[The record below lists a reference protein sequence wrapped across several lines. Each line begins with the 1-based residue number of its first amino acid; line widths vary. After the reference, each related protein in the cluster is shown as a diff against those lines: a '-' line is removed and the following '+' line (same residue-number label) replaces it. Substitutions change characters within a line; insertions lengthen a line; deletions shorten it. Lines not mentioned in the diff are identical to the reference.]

1 MSPTTMNAFAE
12 ALKKSGLISEDRYQA
27 RMADLEA
34 SNVNLGDARQ
44 TARAFID
51 SGDITTWQA
60 EKLLAGKHKGFFL
73 GKYKLL
79 KLLGRGG
86 MSAVYLAEHS
96 VMKRHCAIKVLPSSR
111 VNDTSYLGRFHLE
124 AQAAASLDDPHIVR
138 AYDVD
143 HFSDG
148 KADVHF
154 LVMEYV
160 EGRNLHE
167 VIMQDGPLD
176 PVDAAE
182 HIRQA
187 AKGLQ
192 HAHEEGLVH
201 RDIKPGNLLLDQ
213 KGVVKILD
221 MGLARFFNESDDK
234 SLTIQHDERVLG
246 TADFLAPEQAIN
258 SHNVDSRADIYSL
271 GCTFYFLLTRHAPF
285 EQGSLAQRL
294 MAHQTQEPPAISTY
308 RTDVPE
314 SLTQIIEKMMAKK
327 ADDRFQTAEE
337 ISSALKDWISA
348 NADQEWLE
356 EHEKQWESTGRRTIS
371 SAAPPKISESMEVA
385 PATDEFGD
393 FLTMIGNDTTDSDR
407 GLLGGPRSGGK
418 SGKKLSGIS
427 RQPKSDSGSSLN
439 PADISLDEK
448 ESGRRAAKSSG
459 GLSAIPSDSA
469 IPAGSNV
476 VEAEP
481 EPVPSQPAS
490 RKRRAAAVSPL
501 DKAKNWLQ
509 ANPKMATGIGV
520 AVLALVLAPLF
531 FSGGDT
537 PDTPNGSNQQG
548 GGSSAAAVPN
558 TPPEMPEDAPIVG
571 VQMTIGEGGTFPTI
585 TKAFEYLKT
594 QDNQFYSDER
604 RMIIK
609 AGTELNE
616 SVELIDP
623 PIGFPSRMRILPESE
638 KPIVWKGAEGSTIL
652 RLQNVEGLILENI
665 HFQAQNSNEAIY
677 IAERCPGLVLRNC
690 RIEGYTQV
698 GVDMAGVAGLYS
710 TPCRL
715 DRCTIRS
722 DVESS
727 VGVVLRSGEATCESI
742 DVTNCRFVGPAQ
754 AGFICRTDLVRWLN
768 IQESTFRDLVTGI
781 QVDTPQP
788 TLESVVLSNNTFAS
802 CGTAIE
808 FQSVPADN
816 SNALVLSRNLFVDSR
831 QADFTVRQDGNLDQ
845 LTGVIQANP
854 PGTAWNW
861 TTKAKPAEGTAA
873 AIAFGENSKFDVKDI
888 EFRSTDAEKWEYLK
902 PANGKGRIPGAQG
915 YKPYVGAVSP

>member
-1 MSPTTMNAFAE
+1 MNAFAE
-12 ALKKSGLISEDRYQA
+12 ALRKSGLISEDRYQA

-167 VIMQDGPLD
+167 VVMQDGPLN
-176 PVDAAE
+176 PVDGAE
-182 HIRQA
+182 YIRQA

-192 HAHEEGLVH
+192 HAHDEGLVH

-221 MGLARFFNESDDK
+221 MGLARFFNEGDDK

-294 MAHQTQEPPAISTY
+294 MAHQTQEPPAVTTY
-308 RTDVPE
+308 RSDIPE
-314 SLTQIIEKMMAKK
+314 SLTAILVKMMAKK
-327 ADDRFQTAEE
+327 ADDRYQTADEV
-337 ISSALKDWISA
+337 STALKDWITA
-348 NADQEWLE
+348 NADQQWLDD
-356 EHEKQWESTGRRTIS
+356 HEQQWETTGRRTVT
-371 SAAPPKISESMEVA
+371 SAAPPKVSDSMEVA

-393 FLTMIGNDTTDSDR
+393 FLTMIGNDTADSDR
-407 GLLGGPRSGGK
+407 GLLNGPRSGGK

-427 RQPKSDSGSSLN
+427 KQPKSDSGSSLN
-439 PADISLDEK
+439 PADISVAEK
-448 ESGRRAAKSSG
+448 GSADRAAKSSG
-459 GLSAIPSDSA
+459 GISAIPSDSA
-469 IPAGSNV
+469 TAGSSV
-476 VEAEP
+476 VEAET
-481 EPVPSQPAS
+481 EPIAQPAS
-490 RKRRAAAVSPL
+490 RKRRAAKTSPV
-501 DKAKNWLQ
+501 DKAKEWLQ
-509 ANPKMATGIGV
+509 SNPKMAAGIGV
-520 AVLALVLAPLF
+520 AVLALLLAPLL

-537 PDTPNGSNQQG
+537 PDAPVDTATSSGSNDD
-548 GGSSAAAVPN
+548 SVTN
-558 TPPEMPEDAPIVG
+558 VPPEMTEDAPIVG

-585 TKAFEYLKT
+585 SKAFEYLKT
-594 QDNQFYSDER
+594 HDNQFFSDER

-616 SVELIDP
+616 SVELLDP
-623 PIGFPSRMRILPESE
+623 PIGFPNRMRILPESE
-638 KPIVWKGAEGSTIL
+638 KPIVWKGVEGSTIL
-652 RLQNVEGLILENI
+652 RLQNVEGLIFENI
-665 HFQAQNSNEAIY
+665 HFQAQNSNEAIH
-677 IAERCPGLVLRNC
+677 IAERCPGLVFRNC

-698 GVDMAGVAGLYS
+698 GVDMAGVAGLYN

-722 DVESS
+722 EVDST
-727 VGVVLRSGEATCESI
+727 VGIVLRSGEATCESI
-742 DVTNCRFVGPAQ
+742 EIGNCRFVGPSQ
-754 AGFICRTDLVRWLN
+754 AGFVCRTDLVQWLN
-768 IQESTFRDLVTGI
+768 IHESSFREVVTGI
-781 QVDTPQP
+781 QIDAPQP

-802 CGTAIE
+802 CGTAID
-808 FQSVPADN
+808 FQTVPAQN
-816 SNALVLSRNLFVDSR
+816 SNALVVTRNLFVDSK
-831 QADFTVRQDGNLDQ
+831 QADFTIRQDANLDQ
-845 LTGVIQANP
+845 LSSVIQANP

-861 TTKAKPAEGTAA
+861 TTKAKPDDGTAA
-873 AIAFGENSKFDVKDI
+873 AIVFGENSKYNVNEIDFKT
-888 EFRSTDAEKWEYLK
+888 TDAEKWDYLK